1 MFRTDDASRVP
12 VRLIGCGIFKNE
24 FKLLPEALQATI
36 KPAFTDSMLHMEPVR
51 LDGIL
56 SAALDDERDD
66 EQDTSTILAFGDC
79 CPYMRELAS
88 RKGVARTPGIN
99 CCEIYLGQERYRQL
113 RKERVF
119 FLMPEWAARWKHI
132 FLTELGLHT
141 KELARDF
148 MAQSM
153 RRAVYIDTGTVP
165 VPLDPLAEFSE
176 YTGLAVT
183 VEVVGP
189 EHFTAALK
197 TALNAIR
204 TSGNGLDGNN
214 A

>member
-1 MFRTDDASRVP
+1 MLHTDDPSRVP
-12 VRLIGCGIFKNE
+12 VRLIGCGIFRNE
-24 FKLLPEALQATI
+24 IKLLPEALQAAI
-36 KPAFTDSMLHMEPVR
+36 KPAFLDSMLHMDPVR

-56 SAALDDERDD
+56 SAAMNNEQDER
-66 EQDTSTILAFGDC
+66 TVLAFGDC

-88 RKGVARTPGIN
+88 RRGVARTPGIN
-99 CCEIYLGQERYRQL
+99 CCEIYLGPERYCQL
-113 RKERVF
+113 RREQVF

-132 FLTELGLHT
+132 FITELGLHT
-141 KELARDF
+141 KELAREF

-165 VPLDPLAEFSE
+165 VPLAPLAEFSE

-204 TSGNGLDGNN
+204 TTENKLDGNN